1 MDKSNTTIIGSNKRI
16 GCITVVLSRV
26 TELVGVS
33 KASTGGIEFSSLS
46 IALSG
51 IALAEHSLKCFISL
65 AQSTFEIHLP
75 TQVGSCHPVQVN
87 CCMPL
92 A

>member
-1 MDKSNTTIIGSNKRI
+1 
-16 GCITVVLSRV
+16 
-26 TELVGVS
+26 
-33 KASTGGIEFSSLS
+33 LS